1 MNTYHINEHDEVVP
15 SSGGRVSN
23 DTRSYRDAT
32 ELELSQREEIA
43 ELESKVSELEGK
55 LGDSDMDG
63 LACPK
68 CLGDADPVK
77 RVECVSC
84 NWRSAKY

>member
-15 SSGGRVSN
+15 VSGGRVSN

-43 ELESKVSELEGK
+43 ELEKEVSQLKHYLDSTLDEVDDFGNISSKTYRELREA
-55 LGDSDMDG
+55 LS
-63 LACPK
+63 
-68 CLGDADPVK
+68 
-77 RVECVSC
+77 
-84 NWRSAKY
+84 